1 MKAANA
7 NANTTIYRRKK
18 RVSEVIN
25 VTNEQ
30 VQQDWI
36 SGIQDQINF
45 ANNIDVLPDYILS
58 LKIARRRI
66 EP

>member
-1 MKAANA
+1 MKTANA
-7 NANTTIYRRKK
+7 TIYRRKR

-30 VQQDWI
+30 VQRDWI

-45 ANNIDVLPDYILS
+45 ANNIDVPPDYILS

>member
-1 MKAANA
+1 MKTANA
-7 NANTTIYRRKK
+7 TIYRRKR

-30 VQQDWI
+30 VQRDWI

-45 ANNIDVLPDYILS
+45 ANNINVFLTTF
-58 LKIARRRI
+58 
-66 EP
+66 

>member
-1 MKAANA
+1 MKTANA
-7 NANTTIYRRKK
+7 TIYRRKR

-30 VQQDWI
+30 VQRDWI

>member
-7 NANTTIYRRKK
+7 TIYRRKR

-25 VTNEQ
+25 VVTNEQ

-36 SGIQDQINF
+36 SGIQDQVNF

>member
-1 MKAANA
+1 MEAA
-7 NANTTIYRRKK
+7 TTIYKRKRR
-18 RVSEVIN
+18 VGSEVIN
-25 VTNEQ
+25 VVTNEQ